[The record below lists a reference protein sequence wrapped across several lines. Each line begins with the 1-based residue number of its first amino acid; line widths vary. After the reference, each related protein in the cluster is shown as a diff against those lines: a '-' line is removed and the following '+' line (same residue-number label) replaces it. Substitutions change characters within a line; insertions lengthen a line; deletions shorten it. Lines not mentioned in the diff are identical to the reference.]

1 MAAALR
7 AIATLRGNPEMAI
20 IHRIGTPEND
30 SEARAIK
37 RFGKDLPDDYFVFH
51 NFELTTGRGLPYEY
65 DIAVLT
71 PHALYH
77 LEVKGYHGEIRGNP
91 LQWTFENGGVYPSP
105 IPLANKK
112 TKILAGKL
120 KQYSHRLDEVFV
132 DTLILL
138 TEDRAHA
145 KLNDDQ
151 AGRVVHLRD
160 AVARLCDPKYLPV
173 STGNVSTL
181 HDMVCEAL
189 FTTRP
194 AQRVK
199 QIGLYD
205 IVQKLDQDDRFTLFL
220 ARHRFIH
227 TQPLIVLKVYHLD
240 VYASLAERENR
251 LREIFH
257 GQDAMRLLGAHP
269 NLVRTGDMF
278 AWSDDCFV
286 EPTDYF
292 EGGQIL
298 EWLLDA
304 HRERSL
310 TWEEKTQIIKG
321 VASGLAHAH
330 QHGVIHRD
338 VRPRNIAVGPGG
350 VVKLGNFDLAYI
362 PGAPNLSI
370 ANSVRSHF
378 DRRFVDPAVWENPR
392 DVVPASDVYSL
403 GLVFYQ
409 LITGQPP
416 RHDVEAVLA
425 GKGPA
430 IDTELLAAELGRSG
444 SPNFM
449 SDPAGAAEIIGRMCA
464 PKRSDRYA
472 TLVEAM
478 EDLAIC
484 EL

>member
-1 MAAALR
+1 
-7 AIATLRGNPEMAI
+7 MAI
-20 IHRIGTPEND
+20 IHRIGVPEND

-37 RFGKDLPDDYFVFH
+37 RFGKDLPDDFFVFH

-120 KQYSHRLDEVFV
+120 RQHSHRLDEVFV

-138 TEDRAHA
+138 TEERAHA

-160 AVARLCDPKYLPV
+160 AIERLSDPKYLPV
-173 STGNVSTL
+173 STGNVAALS
-181 HDMVCEAL
+181 DVVCEAL

-194 AQRVK
+194 AKKIQR
-199 QIGLYD
+199 IGLYD
-205 IVQKLDQDDRFTLFL
+205 IAQKLDQDDRFTLFL

-227 TQPLIVLKVYHLD
+227 TQPLTVLKVYHLD
-240 VYASLAERENR
+240 VYTTAAEKEYRM
-251 LREIFH
+251 REIFH

-278 AWSDDCFV
+278 DWNDDCFV
-286 EPTDYF
+286 EPTDF
-292 EGGQIL
+292 IEGGQIL
-298 EWLLDA
+298 EWLLDK
-304 HRERSL
+304 HCEQGL

-321 VASGLAHAH
+321 VAIGLGHAH
-330 QHGVIHRD
+330 RHGVIHRD
-338 VRPRNIAVGPGG
+338 VRPRNIVVGPGG

-362 PGAPNLSI
+362 PDAPNLSI
-370 ANSVRSHF
+370 TNSVRGHF
-378 DRRFVDPAVWENPR
+378 DRRYVAPAVWENPR
-392 DVVPASDVYSL
+392 DVVPAGDVYSL

-416 RHDVEAVLA
+416 LHDVEAVLA

-430 IDTELLAAELGRSG
+430 IDTDLLTAKLSRRG
-444 SPNFM
+444 SPDFM
-449 SDPAGAAEIIGRMCA
+449 NDPAGAAEIIGRMCA
-464 PKRSDRYA
+464 PQSSDRYG
-472 TLVEAM
+472 TLAEAM

-484 EL
+484 EP

>member
-1 MAAALR
+1 
-7 AIATLRGNPEMAI
+7 MAI
-20 IHRIGTPEND
+20 IHRIGTPETD

-37 RFGKDLPDDYFVFH
+37 RLSKDLPDDYFVFH

-77 LEVKGYHGEIRGNP
+77 LEVKGYHGQIRGNP
-91 LQWTFENGGVYPSP
+91 LQWIFENGGVFPSP

-120 KQYSHRLDEVFV
+120 RQYSHRLEDVFV

-138 TEDRAHA
+138 TEDGARA

-160 AVARLCDPKYLPV
+160 AIDRLSDPKHLPV
-173 STGNVSTL
+173 STGNVSAL
-181 HDMVCEAL
+181 HDLVCEAL

-194 AQRVK
+194 ARKAQ

-205 IVQKLDQDDRFTLFL
+205 VVQKLDQDDRFTLFL

-227 TQPLIVLKVYHLD
+227 TQPLTVLKVYHLD
-240 VYASLAERENR
+240 VYAAAEKEYR

-278 AWSDDCFV
+278 TWNDDSFV
-286 EPTDYF
+286 EPVGYV
-292 EGGQIL
+292 EGGQLL
-298 EWLLDA
+298 EWLLGKQG
-304 HRERSL
+304 EQTL
-310 TWEEKTQIIKG
+310 TWDEKTRIIKG
-321 VASGLAHAH
+321 VAAGLAHAH
-330 QHGVIHRD
+330 KHGVIHRD
-338 VRPRNIAVGPGG
+338 VRPRNIVVAPGG
-350 VVKLGNFDLAYI
+350 VVKVANFDLAYI
-362 PGAPNLSI
+362 PDAPNLSI
-370 ANSVRSHF
+370 TQSVREHF
-378 DRRFVDPAVWENPR
+378 DRRYVAPAIWQDPR
-392 DVVPASDVYSL
+392 DVGPASDIYSL

-409 LITGQPP
+409 LITSQPP
-416 RHDVEAVLA
+416 LHDVEAVLA

-430 IDTELLAAELGRSG
+430 VDVDYLAAKLSRKGT
-444 SPNFM
+444 PDYM
-449 SDPAGAAEIIGRMCA
+449 SDPLGVAEIIGRMCA
-464 PKRSDRYA
+464 PRRSDQYA
-472 TLVEAM
+472 TLAEALD
-478 EDLAIC
+478 DLAIC
-484 EL
+484 EA

>member
-1 MAAALR
+1 
-7 AIATLRGNPEMAI
+7 MAI

-30 SEARAIK
+30 SESRAIK
-37 RFGKDLPDDYFVFH
+37 RFSKDLPDDCFVFH

-91 LQWTFENGGVYPSP
+91 LQWVFENGGVYPSP

-138 TEDRAHA
+138 TEDRARA
-145 KLNDDQ
+145 RLNDDQ

-160 AVARLCDPKYLPV
+160 AIDRVSDPRYLPV
-173 STGNVSTL
+173 STGNVAAL

-189 FTTRP
+189 LTTRP
-194 AQRVK
+194 ARKVQR
-199 QIGLYD
+199 IGVYD
-205 IVQKLDQDDRFTLFL
+205 IVSKVDQDDRFTLFL

-227 TQPLIVLKVYHLD
+227 TQPLTVLKVYHLD
-240 VYASLAERENR
+240 VYASAAEREYR

-278 AWSDDCFV
+278 TWNDDCFV
-286 EPTDYF
+286 EPTDF
-292 EGGQIL
+292 IEGGQIL
-298 EWLLDA
+298 EWLLDK
-304 HRERSL
+304 HRGQAL
-310 TWEEKTQIIKG
+310 TWEEKAQIIKG
-321 VASGLAHAH
+321 VAAGLAHAH
-330 QHGVIHRD
+330 RHGIIHRD
-338 VRPRNIAVGPGG
+338 IRPRNIAVGPRG
-350 VVKLGNFDLAYI
+350 VVKLGNFDLAFI
-362 PGAPNLSI
+362 PDAPNLSI
-370 ANSVRSHF
+370 ANSVRGHF
-378 DRRFVDPAVWENPR
+378 DRRYVDPAVWEKPR
-392 DVVPASDVYSL
+392 DVVPASDIYAL

-416 RHDVEAVLA
+416 LHDVEAVLA
-425 GKGPA
+425 GEGPA
-430 IDTELLAAELGRSG
+430 IDSDLLTAKLSRKG
-444 SPNFM
+444 SPDFM
-449 SDPAGAAEIIGRMCA
+449 SDPEGAAEIIGRMCA
-464 PKRSDRYA
+464 PQRSDRYA
-472 TLVEAM
+472 TLAEVL

-484 EL
+484 EP